1 MKKIRKTLSL
11 LLFGLML
18 ATFAAGCGNSDI
30 TKSLKANEAKIIGI
44 ITNVET
50 QLPVDKV
57 KIVLKSTNTDK
68 QYKTSTNSSGQYA
81 IICEPGYYSFQA
93 EKEGYTQ
100 YSKNVVLGKGENEE
114 SFYLGPVVESLCE
127 FEGRVIDH
135 VTQKIIPGAS
145 VQAGR
150 NLTHADAEGNFK
162 FEKKLPE
169 GSYDCFVSAPG
180 FELLKKTIQ
189 LTKGKNRAQFELNPF
204 DPSSSSPTQNNTDA
218 DQTLQRNPITAI
230 DPSFINDYKV
240 SIKKVLRPTNE
251 VFEYEVIVQDR
262 YTSYLYSKEPDFEGQ
277 ILVSNDGCYEKV
289 NDQDWIQ
296 FQQSEIMMPQDV
308 FKEDVESLLFFFGF
322 ADPNVVIEEI
332 GEEAIGLYPCK
343 KYHIYTKDD
352 APEEQQFDFTTWVIK
367 DTSMPSQLMNCLIRM
382 KGTVPK
388 NPDGIWYDID
398 ITFSNIGNGNKIPTP
413 SNLPAKK
420 E

>member
-1 MKKIRKTLSL
+1 MKKNRKTLSL

-18 ATFAAGCGNSDI
+18 ATFVAGCGNSDI

-93 EKEGYTQ
+93 EKEGYTK

-114 SFYLGPVVESLCE
+114 SFYLGQVVESLCE
-127 FEGRVIDH
+127 FEGRVINH
-135 VTQKIIPGAS
+135 VTQEIIPGAT

-204 DPSSSSPTQNNTDA
+204 DPSSSSPTQNNTGA

-262 YTSYLYSKEPDFEGQ
+262 YTSYLYSKEPDFEGRF
-277 ILVSNDGCYEKV
+277 
-289 NDQDWIQ
+289 W
-296 FQQSEIMMPQDV
+296 FQE
-308 FKEDVESLLFFFGF
+308 
-322 ADPNVVIEEI
+322 
-332 GEEAIGLYPCK
+332 
-343 KYHIYTKDD
+343 
-352 APEEQQFDFTTWVIK
+352 
-367 DTSMPSQLMNCLIRM
+367 
-382 KGTVPK
+382 TVP
-388 NPDGIWYDID
+388 
-398 ITFSNIGNGNKIPTP
+398 NKM
-413 SNLPAKK
+413 
-420 E
+420 